1 MEFNIWNSVFP
12 FSTGRRFFA
21 RFDPYD
27 NYHIFIDSYHIPTYD
42 NSIFDN
48 DYHYRKQ
55 KGVSVLKIS
64 YAVPAGLLAASLLFA
79 GCASNDNNNNNSNNS
94 NTGNNAAAANS
105 GVNTP
110 SAAPADTGGAAADFT
125 TAIEQYRS
133 YVIEQC
139 DEFVKQTES
148 FTGAVKAGKLAEA
161 KALYAPARMYYERIE
176 PIAEALGD
184 LDPNIDAR
192 ENDVDAADWR
202 GFHKIEQ
209 ALWQNNATD
218 GMTEVADQLLKDAQ
232 LLRAKVE
239 TAEIDANLLV
249 TGAVELLNEVSSS
262 KVTGEEERYSHTDLY
277 DFVANVEGAQKIYE
291 LLKPELAKQDPALEQ
306 TIGERFTALF
316 KELAP
321 FKSGDGYVSYE
332 TLNEEQVRTLSQNL
346 DALAEPLSHMGTIL
360 GV

>member
-1 MEFNIWNSVFP
+1 MKF
-12 FSTGRRFFA
+12 T
-21 RFDPYD
+21 
-27 NYHIFIDSYHIPTYD
+27 
-42 NSIFDN
+42 
-48 DYHYRKQ
+48 
-55 KGVSVLKIS
+55 
-64 YAVPAGLLAASLLFA
+64 YAVPASLLAASILFT
-79 GCASNDNNNNNSNNS
+79 GCANNNNSTNTVANS
-94 NTGNNAAAANS
+94 TTATNAPTTAAAT
-105 GVNTP
+105 NTRET
-110 SAAPADTGGAAADFT
+110 ATADFT
-125 TAIEQYRS
+125 SAIDQYRT
-133 YVIEQC
+133 YVIQQC

-148 FTGAVKAGKLAEA
+148 FTNAIKEDKIDEA

-202 GFHKIEQ
+202 GFHKLEK
-209 ALWQNNATD
+209 ALWQDNTTKD
-218 GMTEVADQLLKDAQ
+218 MTEVADQLLKDAQ

-239 TAEIDANLLV
+239 TVEIDANLLV

-291 LLKPELAKQDPALEQ
+291 LLKPELAKKDADLEKN
-306 TIGERFTALF
+306 IGERFAALQA
-316 KELAP
+316 ELAP

-332 TLNEEQVRTLSQNL
+332 ELKEDEVRKLSQNL
-346 DALAEPLSHMGTIL
+346 DALAEPLSNMGTIL

>member
-1 MEFNIWNSVFP
+1 MKF
-12 FSTGRRFFA
+12 
-21 RFDPYD
+21 
-27 NYHIFIDSYHIPTYD
+27 
-42 NSIFDN
+42 
-48 DYHYRKQ
+48 
-55 KGVSVLKIS
+55 S
-64 YAVPAGLLAASLLFA
+64 YAVPAGLLAASILFA
-79 GCASNDNNNNNSNNS
+79 GCSGNENNNNTDNNNE
-94 NTGNNAAAANS
+94 AA
-105 GVNTP
+105 VNGSAVT
-110 SAAPADTGGAAADFT
+110 AAPVTTADATATTAAADFT
-125 TAIEQYRS
+125 SAIEQYRT

-139 DEFVKQTES
+139 DEFVKQTEN
-148 FTGAVKAGKLAEA
+148 FTNAVKAGSLEEA

-192 ENDVDAADWR
+192 ENDVDAAEWR

-209 ALWQNNATD
+209 ALWQNSTTD
-218 GMTEVADQLLKDAQ
+218 GMTEVADRLLKDAQ

-291 LLKPELAKQDPALEQ
+291 LLKPELAKKDPELEQ
-306 TIGERFTALF
+306 TIGERFTALLD
-316 KELAP
+316 ELAP

-332 TLNEEQVRTLSQNL
+332 TLKEDEVRKLSQNL
-346 DALAEPLSHMGTIL
+346 DALAEPLSNMGTIL

>member
-1 MEFNIWNSVFP
+1 M
-12 FSTGRRFFA
+12 
-21 RFDPYD
+21 
-27 NYHIFIDSYHIPTYD
+27 
-42 NSIFDN
+42 
-48 DYHYRKQ
+48 
-55 KGVSVLKIS
+55 KIG

-79 GCASNDNNNNNSNNS
+79 GCASNDNNNNGNNGNNS
-94 NTGNNAAAANS
+94 NTSGNNAAAQTGNVS
-105 GVNTP
+105 TGTP
-110 SAAPADTGGAAADFT
+110 AATADSTAADATADFT
-125 TAIEQYRS
+125 TAIDEYRK

-139 DEFVKQTES
+139 DEFVKQTEG
-148 FTGAVKAGKLAEA
+148 FTNAVKAGKLEDA

-209 ALWQNNATD
+209 ALWQNNTTD
-218 GMTEVADQLLKDAQ
+218 GMTDVADRLLKDAQ

-291 LLKPELAKQDPALEQ
+291 LLKPELAKKTLRWSKRSA
-306 TIGERFTALF
+306 
-316 KELAP
+316 
-321 FKSGDGYVSYE
+321 SGS
-332 TLNEEQVRTLSQNL
+332 
-346 DALAEPLSHMGTIL
+346 PHC
-360 GV
+360 

>member
-1 MEFNIWNSVFP
+1 M
-12 FSTGRRFFA
+12 
-21 RFDPYD
+21 
-27 NYHIFIDSYHIPTYD
+27 
-42 NSIFDN
+42 
-48 DYHYRKQ
+48 
-55 KGVSVLKIS
+55 KIG

-79 GCASNDNNNNNSNNS
+79 GCAGKDNSNNDGNNGNS
-94 NTGNNAAAANS
+94 GNNSGNNAAAQAGS
-105 GVNTP
+105 GAESV
-110 SAAPADTGGAAADFT
+110 AKAGGETNADFT
-125 TAIEQYRS
+125 TAIDEYRK

-139 DEFVKQTES
+139 DEFVKQTEG
-148 FTGAVKAGKLAEA
+148 FTNAVKAGKLDEA
-161 KALYAPARMYYERIE
+161 KALYAPARMHYERIE

-209 ALWQNNATD
+209 ALWQNNTTG
-218 GMTEVADQLLKDAQ
+218 GMTDVADRLLKDAQ

-239 TAEIDANLLV
+239 TAGIDANLLV

-291 LLKPELAKQDPALEQ
+291 LLKPELAKKDPALEQ
-306 TIGERFTALF
+306 TIGERFTALMN
-316 KELAP
+316 ELAP
-321 FKSGDGYVSYE
+321 FKSGEGYVSYE
-332 TLNEEQVRTLSQNL
+332 TLKPEEVRRLSQNL
-346 DALAEPLSHMGTIL
+346 DALAEPLSNMGTIL

>member
-1 MEFNIWNSVFP
+1 MKF
-12 FSTGRRFFA
+12 T
-21 RFDPYD
+21 
-27 NYHIFIDSYHIPTYD
+27 
-42 NSIFDN
+42 
-48 DYHYRKQ
+48 
-55 KGVSVLKIS
+55 
-64 YAVPAGLLAASLLFA
+64 YAVPASLLAASILFT
-79 GCASNDNNNNNSNNS
+79 GCANNNNST
-94 NTGNNAAAANS
+94 NTAANS
-105 GVNTP
+105 TTATNPPTTAAATNTP
-110 SAAPADTGGAAADFT
+110 ETATADFT
-125 TAIEQYRS
+125 SAIDQYRT
-133 YVIEQC
+133 YVIQQC

-148 FTGAVKAGKLAEA
+148 FTNAVKEDKIDEA

-202 GFHKIEQ
+202 GFHKLEK
-209 ALWQNNATD
+209 ALWQDNTTKD
-218 GMTEVADQLLKDAQ
+218 MTEVADQLLKDAQ

-239 TAEIDANLLV
+239 TVEIDANLLV

-291 LLKPELAKQDPALEQ
+291 LLKPELAKKDADLEKN
-306 TIGERFTALF
+306 IGERFAALQA
-316 KELAP
+316 ELAP

-332 TLNEEQVRTLSQNL
+332 ELKEDEVRKLSQNL
-346 DALAEPLSHMGTIL
+346 DALAEPLSNMGTIL

>member
-1 MEFNIWNSVFP
+1 MKFNYV
-12 FSTGRRFFA
+12 
-21 RFDPYD
+21 
-27 NYHIFIDSYHIPTYD
+27 
-42 NSIFDN
+42 
-48 DYHYRKQ
+48 
-55 KGVSVLKIS
+55 
-64 YAVPAGLLAASLLFA
+64 VPAGLLAASILFA
-79 GCASNDNNNNNSNNS
+79 GCANNDNNGTGNEATAASNNTAL
-94 NTGNNAAAANS
+94 NVPVA
-105 GVNTP
+105 
-110 SAAPADTGGAAADFT
+110 SAETTTNVEAVDFT
-125 TAIEQYRS
+125 SAIEQYRA

-139 DEFVKQTES
+139 DQFVKETET
-148 FTGAVKAGKLAEA
+148 FTNAVKAGKLEEA

-202 GFHKIEQ
+202 GFHKIEKS
-209 ALWQNNATD
+209 LWEDKTTEGTA
-218 GMTEVADQLLKDAQ
+218 EVADRLLQDAQ

-291 LLKPELAKQDPALEQ
+291 LLKPELAKKDPALEQ
-306 TIGERFTALF
+306 TIGEKFAALQA
-316 KELAP
+316 ELAP

-332 TLNEEQVRTLSQNL
+332 ALKEDEIRTLSQNL
-346 DALAEPLSHMGTIL
+346 DALAEPLSNMGTIL

>member
-1 MEFNIWNSVFP
+1 M
-12 FSTGRRFFA
+12 
-21 RFDPYD
+21 
-27 NYHIFIDSYHIPTYD
+27 
-42 NSIFDN
+42 
-48 DYHYRKQ
+48 
-55 KGVSVLKIS
+55 KIG

-79 GCASNDNNNNNSNNS
+79 GCASNDNSNNGKNSNNS
-94 NTGNNAAAANS
+94 GKNAAAQTGGGA
-105 GVNTP
+105 TP
-110 SAAPADTGGAAADFT
+110 SPAVTAASTTAADFT
-125 TAIEQYRS
+125 TAINEYRK

-139 DEFVKQTES
+139 DEFVKQTEG
-148 FTGAVKAGKLAEA
+148 FTDAVKAGKLEEA

-192 ENDVDAADWR
+192 ENDVEAAQWR

-209 ALWQNNATD
+209 ALWQNKTTD
-218 GMTEVADQLLKDAQ
+218 GMKDVADRLLKDAQ

-291 LLKPELAKQDPALEQ
+291 LLKPELAKKDPALEQ
-306 TIGERFTALF
+306 TIGERFTALMN
-316 KELAP
+316 ELAP

-332 TLNEEQVRTLSQNL
+332 TLQADEVRRLSQNL
-346 DALAEPLSHMGTIL
+346 DALAEPLSNMGTIL